1 MPTGR
6 QLVVNL
12 PTEMAELVRR
22 KVASGEYVDESAVI
36 AESLDLLE
44 DREAGIE
51 RWLREEIVPV
61 CLAMEA
67 DPSSGISSSELLDS
81 LEAARLKR
89 QKSSGCPI
97 ASSTRNA
104 RNLTSSILSA
114 TSRTQALQPTQR
126 HM

>member
-1 MPTGR
+1 
-6 QLVVNL
+6 
-12 PTEMAELVRR
+12 
-22 KVASGEYVDESAVI
+22 VI
-36 AESLDLLE
+36 AESLELLE

>member
-6 QLVVNL
+6 QLVVTL
-12 PTEMAELVRR
+12 PAEMAELVHR

-36 AESLDLLE
+36 ADSLELLE

-61 CLAMEA
+61 CVAME
-67 DPSSGISSSELLDS
+67 DGSSDISSTELLES

-89 QKSSGCPI
+89 QKSF
-97 ASSTRNA
+97 
-104 RNLTSSILSA
+104 
-114 TSRTQALQPTQR
+114 
-126 HM
+126 

>member
-12 PTEMAELVRR
+12 PTEMVDLVHR

-36 AESLDLLE
+36 AESLELLE

-89 QKSSGCPI
+89 QKSS
-97 ASSTRNA
+97 
-104 RNLTSSILSA
+104 
-114 TSRTQALQPTQR
+114 
-126 HM
+126 